1 MGIGGFEDVFL
12 NTLLKFLYT
21 RLLSRS
27 SYWTFHAIDLASWI
41 IDAIW
46 NEIKEDNI
54 LRAQIKR
61 KIGSGEVYHFV
72 NNLIKQ
78 TPKIVV
84 VMDKKLPS

>member
-1 MGIGGFEDVFL
+1 MAIGAFNDSFS
-12 NTLLKFLYT
+12 NTLFKFLYT
-21 RLLSRS
+21 KPLSRS
-27 SYWTFHAIDLASWI
+27 SYWTFHAIDLASSI

-54 LRAQIKR
+54 LRAKIEK
-61 KIGSGEVYHFV
+61 KIGSGEVYHFM

-84 VMDKKLPS
+84 VMDKKLAS